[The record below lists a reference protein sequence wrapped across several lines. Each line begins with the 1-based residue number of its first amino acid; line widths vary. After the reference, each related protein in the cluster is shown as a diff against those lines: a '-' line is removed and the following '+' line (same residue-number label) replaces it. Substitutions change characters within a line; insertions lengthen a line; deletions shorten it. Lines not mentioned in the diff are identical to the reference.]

1 LKERHP
7 KWLNNIENM
16 ALNFGN
22 LPINNIENS
31 NMKSAWMNTRK
42 AILKHFNTLGI
53 DIKDQPKYP
62 TEWANL
68 EDEEKMLK
76 ENHQPTW
83 IIDN

>member
-1 LKERHP
+1 LKERSP
-7 KWLNNIENM
+7 QWVNNIENM

-42 AILKHFNTLGI
+42 ALLKHFNTKYGETI
-53 DIKDQPKYP
+53 DQPKYP

-68 EDEEKMLK
+68 EDKEKMLK
-76 ENHQPTW
+76 EDHEPTW
-83 IIDN
+83 IIEN